1 MPQIAFQLR
10 TPPNRQA
17 SLFLAQASSHSM
29 CELVSTLIFTLFD
42 FSLTGPESLPQQ
54 TFTVQG
60 SQTIFD
66 LKCLLHGRSP
76 HHPADQ
82 RLIHL
87 GRELENHKKL
97 SDYTRIQDGAT
108 LLLVLR
114 PRDVR
119 KENLWGLGTP
129 LNKMLGRAPDT

>member
-1 MPQIAFQLR
+1 
-10 TPPNRQA
+10 
-17 SLFLAQASSHSM
+17 M
-29 CELVSTLIFTLFD
+29 CELVSTLIFTLFGS
-42 FSLTGPESLPQQ
+42 SLTGPESLPQQ

-66 LKCLLHGRSP
+66 LKCRIHGRSA

-108 LLLVLR
+108 LLLALR

-119 KENLWGLGTP
+119 EENLWGLGTP
-129 LNKMLGRAPDT
+129 LNKMLWRAPDT